1 MELIPSS
8 RARPFSFKVCS
19 EIFISPALGKRVN
32 IFCLG
37 TGGVSITGLVLAKA
51 AGART
56 IITSSS
62 DEKLKYVKEKY
73 GVDHTINYKK
83 TPDWAAEAQRI
94 TGGEGV
100 DFILENGGSGTI
112 KQSIEAIAYGGVIS
126 VIGFLSSAPQEE
138 MPDVAILAL
147 GKGAIVRGI
156 MVSSKQQLEE
166 AVRFVGVHDL
176 PVPVEKSFNFGCDS
190 VVEAFNHLTGGQ
202 HIGKVCIEL

>member
-1 MELIPSS
+1 MSY
-8 RARPFSFKVCS
+8 
-19 EIFISPALGKRVN
+19 
-32 IFCLG
+32 LG
-37 TGGVSITGLVLAKA
+37 TGGVSTTGLVLAKA

-83 TPDWAAEAQRI
+83 TPDWAAEAQKI
-94 TGGEGV
+94 TDGQGV

-147 GKGAIVRGI
+147 SKGAVVRGI

-176 PVPVEKSFNFGCDS
+176 PVPVEKSFKFGRDS
-190 VVEAFNHLTGGQ
+190 VVQAFNYLTGGQ
-202 HIGKVCIEL
+202 HIGKICIEF